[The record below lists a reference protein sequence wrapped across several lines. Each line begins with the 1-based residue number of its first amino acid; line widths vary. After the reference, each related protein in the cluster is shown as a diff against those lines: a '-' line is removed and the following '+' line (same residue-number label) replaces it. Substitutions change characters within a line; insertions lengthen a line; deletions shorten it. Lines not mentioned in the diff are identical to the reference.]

1 MWLCG
6 IGGSTALEQR
16 LDAQQDRP
24 ILIVEDDAGMRASLQ
39 FLFESYGFQVAAFA
53 APDEMFAGF
62 DGLQPACA
70 VLDIHLPGTEGI
82 AVYEALVGRFPELR
96 AVFITGQIDDQI
108 RSEARRVH
116 AVAVLEK
123 PFSDEALLD
132 SVGRA
137 LTPPSPSNT

>member
-1 MWLCG
+1 
-6 IGGSTALEQR
+6 
-16 LDAQQDRP
+16 LDARKTRP

-39 FLFESYGFQVAAFA
+39 FLLESYGFEVAAFA
-53 APDEMFAGF
+53 APSDMFAGF
-62 DGLQPACA
+62 DGLKPACA

-82 AVYEALVGRFPELR
+82 EVYETLVKHFPELK

-108 RSEARRVH
+108 RADAKRVR
-116 AVAVLEK
+116 AVAILEK

-137 LTPPSPSNT
+137 LIPAASVKS